1 MAVPTINE
9 SPAYQIVSSG
19 VAYSKTL
26 SATNTPTSWGLSGAP
41 SGVTINS
48 SGVISGTPSVTTATS
63 YTFSATAINADGT
76 SAAKT
81 WLVVVVPSVTGGP
94 VDAFARTLD
103 LDLNFGTLQVPGV
116 GSPLPENRA
125 TSPALLLQKAEGA
138 GEFTDTTKYL
148 TRWSTGDRFTLSLG
162 VIAGG
167 VLQDLPISRME
178 AVLREEE
185 GGRAIVIGELD
196 LNATGSGTTART
208 ETTIHLERDTLDSIV
223 SAYESTTGSV
233 APMLLGITVEVPD
246 DDRDYSGTDS
256 ETIPTLTQS
265 DSDVDTMTVVIS
277 AERAGATE
285 YDVTVSLVCPT
296 DTGLNISFTRRC
308 SLTYSGATYVLGAV
322 SGSTSGTGNA
332 TDSRDWDTTLTL
344 TTLAATST
352 GLSVTTT
359 VTTTAQSATVDSVT
373 CTIVSLTHSF
383 SQDING
389 ALQSAPAYGFL
400 FRDGASAAIGSTWTP
415 QNGDFPADM
424 LADIETATGEDVT
437 SVTWSGN
444 DIVIVF
450 GVGSLVEEYRYSPGG
465 TPVVVPADAIGMHNV
480 PSYSNAVVSIL
491 VEGVEMPENSE
502 TITSAA
508 VPILIERKMTR
519 A

>member
-19 VAYSKTL
+19 VAYAKTL
-26 SATNTPTSWGLSGAP
+26 TATNTPTSWGLSDAP

-48 SGVISGTPSVTTATS
+48 SGVISGTPSVSTATS
-63 YTFSATAINADGT
+63 YTFSATATNGDGT
-76 SAAKT
+76 STAKT
-81 WLVVVVPSVTGGP
+81 WLVVVVPYVTGGP

-116 GSPLPENRA
+116 GSPLPEGRA
-125 TSPALLLQKAEGA
+125 SSPALLLQNAEGA
-138 GEFTDTTKYL
+138 GEFTDNTKYL

-162 VIAGG
+162 VIAAG
-167 VLQDLPISRME
+167 VLQDLPISRIE

-185 GGRAIVIGELD
+185 GARAIVIGELD
-196 LNATGSGTTART
+196 INATGSGSTARN
-208 ETTIHLERDTLDSIV
+208 ETTIHLNRDDLDPIV
-223 SAYESTTGSV
+223 SAFEATTGTV

-256 ETIPTLTQS
+256 ETIPTLTQA
-265 DSDVDTMTVVIS
+265 DSDVDTMTVVIP
-277 AERAGATE
+277 AERAAATL
-285 YDVTVSLVCPT
+285 YDVTCSLVCPT
-296 DTGLNISFTRRC
+296 DTGLNISFTRRA

-344 TTLAATST
+344 TTLAATAT

-359 VTTTAQSATVDSVT
+359 VTTTSQSATVTTVDCLLNASSGIWSISAGLIVHGSSFTVEFLDGDSAIVGSAATISNGDAVANVIAAVEAATGEEVDSVT
-373 CTIVSLTHSF
+373 FSEVAADYLIVVTFAVGTTVRSHTVNTSA
-383 SQDING
+383 NG
-389 ALQSAPAYGFL
+389 S
-400 FRDGASAAIGSTWTP
+400 DTV
-415 QNGDFPADM
+415 N
-424 LADIETATGEDVT
+424 
-437 SVTWSGN
+437 
-444 DIVIVF
+444 
-450 GVGSLVEEYRYSPGG
+450 
-465 TPVVVPADAIGMHNV
+465 MHAV

>member
-19 VAYSKTL
+19 VAYAKTL
-26 SATNTPTSWGLSGAP
+26 TATNTPTSWGLSGAP

-48 SGVISGTPSVTTATS
+48 SGVISGTPSVSTATS
-63 YTFSATAINADGT
+63 YTFSATATNGDGT
-76 SAAKT
+76 STAKT
-81 WLVVVVPSVTGGP
+81 WLVVVVPYVTGGP

-116 GSPLPENRA
+116 GSPLPEGRA
-125 TSPALLLQKAEGA
+125 SSPAILLQNAEGA
-138 GEFTDTTKYL
+138 GEFTDNTKYL

-162 VIAGG
+162 VIAAG
-167 VLQDLPISRME
+167 VLQDLPISRVE

-185 GGRAIVIGELD
+185 GGRSIVIGELD
-196 LNATGSGTTART
+196 LNATGSGTTARN
-208 ETTIHLERDTLDSIV
+208 ETTIHLERDTLDPIV
-223 SAYESTTGSV
+223 SAFESTTGSV

-256 ETIPTLTQS
+256 ETIPTLTQA
-265 DSDVDTMTVVIS
+265 DSDVDTMTVVIP
-277 AERAGATE
+277 AERAGATL
-285 YDVTVSLVCPT
+285 YDVTCSLVCPT
-296 DTGLNISFTRRC
+296 DTGLNVSFTRRA

-344 TTLAATST
+344 TTLAATAT

-359 VTTTAQSATVDSVT
+359 VTTTSQSATVASVD
-373 CTIVSLTHSF
+373 CELDGQSIWSIVAGLVVHGSSF
-383 SQDING
+383 TVE
-389 ALQSAPAYGFL
+389 FL
-400 FRDGASAAIGSTWTP
+400 DGAAALIGSAVTISNGDSAA
-415 QNGDFPADM
+415 DV
-424 LADIETATGEDVT
+424 LAAVEAATGEDVT
-437 SVTWSGN
+437 GVTFSEAASN
-444 DIVIVF
+444 YYIVVTF
-450 GVGSLVEEYRYSPGG
+450 GAGSAVEDHTVNTSANG
-465 TPVVVPADAIGMHNV
+465 ADTVNMHAV